1 MNEKWK
7 YVFNYFGHT
16 QVLNLHTY
24 SKQIHNVKDTA
35 TPLDLISPVVAWSEY
50 ISQAK
55 TAQVYRQ
62 LSDRRQ

>member
-1 MNEKWK
+1 M
-7 YVFNYFGHT
+7 FNYIGHT

-24 SKQIHNVKDTA
+24 SKQIHSVKDTA
-35 TPLDLISPVVAWSEY
+35 APLDLISSVVAWSEY

-62 LSDRRQ
+62 LSDCRQ